1 MNKRVS
7 PFAATILSVSA
18 MAAVSLAHADQ
29 VVKHGAS
36 AIGVNLSGATPEVTV
51 KNVANTNQMKDLQL
65 SVLENNIS
73 VGVGGYV
80 DCKGTVSEN
89 ISKREGYFLSG
100 GAFGVGR
107 NALEMKEDLP
117 SSSNI
122 NHISDMD
129 AHTFIVPIGLLDNP
143 ELDVDPV
150 EIVMAAAN
158 AAPSKIA
165 YLRQDH
171 IIEVNLPVRFEAT
184 CSAYSRDKIFK
195 NTIVEA
201 NQPLSYAIKEGK
213 LRIHYEGD
221 PDLQQISLKLG
232 QAMGGN
238 GQIQAGPQNFI
249 QVTGGSFLQGEVHKK
264 GNCPM
269 DANFK
274 LQLTG
279 AGDGQVKIR
288 INDGGATIH
297 NSQALAFTQGKVT
310 YDFSQKLFYKL
321 LNVKQ
326 DHNYRVYYSAKA
338 ANENFFPSSYQPLP
352 ISLDWSHTCI
362 KEVKVNPSLQLPGQ
376 GGQFLNNNNN
386 QGAPAKPS
394 IQRAPSRPTPPP
406 VSPSRKLAPTTPTP
420 VAPTLKVA
428 PTAPTP
434 VAPTL
439 KVAPVTPPEPPKPS
453 RITR

>member
-1 MNKRVS
+1 MNKQAS
-7 PFAATILSVSA
+7 TFTAAILSFAAMV
-18 MAAVSLAHADQ
+18 AVSSAHADQ
-29 VVKHGAS
+29 IVKHGAS
-36 AIGVNLSGATPEVTV
+36 AIIANISDTPEVTV
-51 KNVANTNQMKDLQL
+51 RNVANSNQMKDLQL
-65 SVLENNIS
+65 SVQENQIS
-73 VGVGGYV
+73 VGVSGAV
-80 DCKGTVSEN
+80 DCKGTVSES
-89 ISKREGYFLSG
+89 ISKREGYYLSG

-117 SSSNI
+117 SSSDI

-171 IIEVNLPVRFEAT
+171 TIDVNLPVRFEAT
-184 CSAYSRDKIFK
+184 CAAYTRYKIAK
-195 NTIVEA
+195 ETVVEG
-201 NQPLSYAIKEGK
+201 NQPKSYAIKEGK
-213 LRIHYEGD
+213 LRIHYQGD

-249 QVTGGSFLQGEVHKK
+249 QVTGGTFLQGEVHKK
-264 GNCPM
+264 GSCPM

-288 INDGGATIH
+288 INDGGVTIH
-297 NSQALAFTQGKVT
+297 NSQALDFTKGKVT
-310 YDFSQKLFYKL
+310 YDFSHKLYYKM

-326 DHNYRVYYSAKA
+326 DHNYRVYYSAKT
-338 ANENFFPSSYQPLP
+338 ANENFFPNSYQSLP
-352 ISLDWSHTCI
+352 ITLDWSHTCI

-394 IQRAPSRPTPPP
+394 IKRAPSKPTLPPAR
-406 VSPSRKLAPTTPTP
+406 SSRKLAPTT
-420 VAPTLKVA
+420 
-428 PTAPTP
+428 PTP

>member
-7 PFAATILSVSA
+7 PFVATILSVSA

-36 AIGVNLSGATPEVTV
+36 AIIVNISDTPEVTV
-51 KNVANTNQMKDLQL
+51 RNVANTNQMKDLQL
-65 SVLENNIS
+65 SVQENNIS
-73 VGVGGYV
+73 VGVSGAV

-89 ISKREGYFLSG
+89 ISKREGYYLSG

-107 NALEMKEDLP
+107 NALEMKKDLP
-117 SSSNI
+117 DSSDI
-122 NHISDMD
+122 NHVSDMD
-129 AHTFIVPIGLLDNP
+129 AHTFIVPVGMLDNP

-171 IIEVNLPVRFEAT
+171 TIEVDLPVRFEAT
-184 CSAYSRDKIFK
+184 CAAYTRYKIQK
-195 NTIVEA
+195 ETIVEA
-201 NQPLSYAIKEGK
+201 NQPKSYAVKEGK
-213 LRIHYEGD
+213 LRIKYQGD
-221 PDLQQISLKLG
+221 PDLMQVSLKLG
-232 QAMGGN
+232 QSMGGN

-279 AGDGQVKIR
+279 AGDGQVMIR

-310 YDFSQKLFYKL
+310 YDFSQKLIYKL

-326 DHNYRVYYSAKA
+326 DHTYRVYYKAKK
-338 ANENFFPSSYQPLP
+338 NSDNFFPASYQSLP
-352 ISLDWSHTCI
+352 ITLNWSHTCT
-362 KEVKVNPSLQLPGQ
+362 KEAVVNPMLKMPGQ
-376 GGQFLNNNNN
+376 GGKILNNNNG
-386 QGAPAKPS
+386 QGASAKPG
-394 IQRAPSRPTPPP
+394 IQRAPSKPTPPP
-406 VSPSRKLAPTTPTP
+406 VSPSRKLAPTTSTP
-420 VAPTLKVA
+420 VAPTLKVKPVEQE
-428 PTAPTP
+428 PTQ
-434 VAPTL
+434 
-439 KVAPVTPPEPPKPS
+439 PS